1 MVKLSGEKGTVER
14 YKRSLVEFWLF
25 LINSLSMYGT
35 RNTSCIVLELTTS
48 QFCKLALS
56 DNIILKLYISS
67 AMQKSLVSA
76 IFCGQTFCCIIWFL
90 FARLCFTFVLGKYNL
105 HPIDDKEIWKL
116 LASFSPP
123 NSMAKL
129 HSKLRY

>member
-1 MVKLSGEKGTVER
+1 MVKLSGEKGTIER

-25 LINSLSMYGT
+25 LINSLSMHGT

-67 AMQKSLVSA
+67 AMQKKSCFSYILWSNVLLYHM
-76 IFCGQTFCCIIWFL
+76 IF
-90 FARLCFTFVLGKYNL
+90 FARLCFTFFLGKYNL
-105 HPIDDKEIWKL
+105 HPIDDKEI
-116 LASFSPP
+116 
-123 NSMAKL
+123 
-129 HSKLRY
+129 